1 MDGVIDESLIK
12 IRALTATVKLN
23 NGEILTTVS
32 NAHLELKRGHSYA
45 IVGKSGSG
53 KTSLISIIG
62 LLNRCYQGEYI
73 YNGTPVSTLSDRK
86 LSMLRAKNIGFVFQ
100 YYSLIKNLWVI
111 YQIELTQL
119 YMTKSLFTIQL

>member
-12 IRALTATVKLN
+12 IRDLTATVKLN

-73 YNGTPVSTLSDRK
+73 YNGNPVSTLSDRK
-86 LSMLRAKNIGFVFQ
+86 LSMLRANNIGFVFQ
-100 YYSLIKNLWVI
+100 NYSLIKHLRVWEN
-111 YQIELTQL
+111 IELPLL
-119 YMTKSLFTIQL
+119 YAKKSLSKRL